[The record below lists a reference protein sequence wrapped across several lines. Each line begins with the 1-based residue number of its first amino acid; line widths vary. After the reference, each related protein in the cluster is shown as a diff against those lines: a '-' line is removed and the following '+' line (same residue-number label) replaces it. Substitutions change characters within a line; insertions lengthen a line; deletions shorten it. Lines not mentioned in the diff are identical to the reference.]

1 MISLVYSA
9 TACQLFILSAKLF
22 ILFAGMSLHLY
33 AATSAQFELMCNALR
48 RSECLCA
55 EIKAAGASTLYIR
68 SMRVSIMAAVLLW
81 PKFFISR
88 GELNEDDY
96 LDFPRGLAMRIRI
109 AWYLMTIATA
119 WILLAS

>member
-1 MISLVYSA
+1 MISLVYSVSA
-9 TACQLFILSAKLF
+9 FQLFILAAKLF

-33 AATSAQFELMCNALR
+33 SSTSAQFELMCNALR

-55 EIKAAGASTLYIR
+55 EIKAVGASTLYVR
-68 SMRVSIMAAVLLW
+68 SMKVSVMAAALLW

-88 GELNEDDY
+88 GELDEDDY
-96 LDFPRGLAMRIRI
+96 LDFPRGLAMRIRM
-109 AWYLMTIATA
+109 AWYLMIVATA